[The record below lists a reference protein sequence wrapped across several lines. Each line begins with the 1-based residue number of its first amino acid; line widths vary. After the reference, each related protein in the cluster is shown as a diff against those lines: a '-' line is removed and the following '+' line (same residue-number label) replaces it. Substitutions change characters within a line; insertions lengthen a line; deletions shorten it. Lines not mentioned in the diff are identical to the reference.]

1 MQVPLDNGTGS
12 SGLTFNPF
20 AEDDPS
26 LLTSSIDGNSV
37 SPDAESRRPTLRRG
51 SGSDYTTASTSGS
64 TSSIFT
70 DGKQSGHVR
79 SQTEVPATLH
89 PLRYNT
95 PGPSDANVTRPTLT
109 RRVNVGSLV
118 DVSDNSS
125 REDVVESEVEEP
137 DQMVVL
143 VHEVS
148 AKDSLAG
155 VSLKY
160 GISLADLRRS
170 NHLWTSDSIH
180 LRKVLYIPLDKCS
193 RPQDLI
199 TSGEP
204 SDISLMSAASDATG
218 SNGYRPDLSTLN
230 RHTTANGHDPNPK
243 HHTIAGRSPSLKLRR
258 VPVSQLSFFPP
269 SASKPNSPIRLTKP
283 PSTLIPSRPSIHT
296 RYTSSP
302 PNSLGTL
309 LTALPIPAS
318 TRDTIIARLSL
329 DSSTSSSYSDRER
342 EAEDGERL
350 ELDDVPIERRR
361 YASEDGISSF
371 SQMTPRLSYRTT
383 HGIKSLS
390 SPPPS
395 PTRIRGGIVTE
406 SAHARSYH
414 PLHGS
419 TVHVRN
425 VQLEPSPGMQLPIHD
440 ANYQPKSSGGPNS
453 RGKVRRRLA
462 SVDFDVEPDAL
473 IDV

>member
-1 MQVPLDNGTGS
+1 MNS
-12 SGLTFNPF
+12 SGITFNPF
-20 AEDDPS
+20 AEDDSP
-26 LLTSSIDGNSV
+26 LTTPLVDDSFASQDL
-37 SPDAESRRPTLRRG
+37 ESHRPKLRRG
-51 SGSDYTTASTSGS
+51 SGSDYTSASTSSS
-64 TSSIFT
+64 TLSLFT
-70 DGKQSGHVR
+70 DNRRNGHVR
-79 SQTEVPATLH
+79 AQTEILTTQH
-89 PLRYNT
+89 PLRYSGSA
-95 PGPSDANVTRPTLT
+95 PSPSDANITRPTLT
-109 RRVNVGSLV
+109 RRINVGSLV
-118 DVSDNSS
+118 DVSVNGSQ
-125 REDVVESEVEEP
+125 EDVVESEVEEP
-137 DQMVVL
+137 DQKVVL

-193 RPQDLI
+193 RSQDLV
-199 TSGEP
+199 TTGE
-204 SDISLMSAASDATG
+204 L
-218 SNGYRPDLSTLN
+218 PDLSILN
-230 RHTTANGHDPNPK
+230 RHATANGHDTNTK
-243 HHTIAGRSPSLKLRR
+243 HHTIAGKSPSLKLRR
-258 VPVSQLSFFPP
+258 VPISQLSFFPP
-269 SASKPNSPIRLTKP
+269 SASKPNPPNRSTKP
-283 PSTLIPSRPSIHT
+283 LSTISSRPSIHT

-309 LTALPIPAS
+309 LTALSIPAS
-318 TRDTIIARLSL
+318 TRDTIISRLSL
-329 DSSTSSSYSDRER
+329 DSSTSSSYSDRDR

-361 YASEDGISSF
+361 YASEDGILSHY
-371 SQMTPRLSYRTT
+371 QMTPRPPYRTT
-383 HGIKSLS
+383 KGIMSS

-395 PTRIRGGIVTE
+395 PTRIRGGITTE
-406 SAHARSYH
+406 SIRSRSYH
-414 PLHGS
+414 PLLSS

-440 ANYQPKSSGGPNS
+440 AIYQPKSSCRPNS
-453 RGKVRRRLA
+453 RGKPRRRLA